1 MPALALGFFMIMVDT
16 TIVNIAVPTL
26 AEELQ
31 ADYVAV
37 GWVNS
42 AYLLTYASLLLLT
55 GRLGDRY
62 GARAVFI
69 VGLVVFT
76 LTSLWCG
83 LADSIPSLVAARA
96 AQGVGAAL
104 MTPQTMAIITR
115 VFPARQRGTALGVW
129 GSVAGI
135 ATITGPVLGGV
146 LVSSAGWKWIF
157 WVNIPVG
164 IVALYLA
171 LRHLPSLPTTS
182 RRLDIVGVVL
192 SILGLGAFVFG
203 VQEGPTFDWGTIAGP
218 ISVPLM
224 IGLGIALL
232 AAFLVWQRRL
242 GPNALLPLSL
252 FTFRNFSLA
261 NIAGAS
267 VSFAMIGIFF
277 PFTIFLQ
284 TVLGMSALE
293 AALVNLPGSLL
304 SGILAPFAGRLSDRI
319 PGKWVATIGFAT
331 LSTSIAWMAFAIDPE
346 ATRWTFLPAVLL
358 FGVGTGFVF
367 SPLANLATSGLDQR
381 TAGAGAGA
389 FNTTRQMGG
398 VIGSAVIVAV
408 LTARLGHHLGGEAA
422 AGVGAGG
429 EIPADQ
435 LAAMAGGFASAV
447 TETLLVA
454 VGVLLLGLVA
464 AIAMRATHV
473 EHGAPEQGSPRA
485 RRGAVASRP
494 PAARAASRRTT
505 GAKEQTCRT

>member
-1 MPALALGFFMIMVDT
+1 
-16 TIVNIAVPTL
+16 
-26 AEELQ
+26 
-31 ADYVAV
+31 
-37 GWVNS
+37 
-42 AYLLTYASLLLLT
+42 
-55 GRLGDRY
+55 
-62 GARAVFI
+62 
-69 VGLVVFT
+69 
-76 LTSLWCG
+76 
-83 LADSIPSLVAARA
+83 
-96 AQGVGAAL
+96 

-146 LVSSAGWKWIF
+146 LVSSLGWEWIF
-157 WVNIPVG
+157 FVNIPVG

-304 SGILAPFAGRLSDRI
+304 S
-319 PGKWVATIGFAT
+319 
-331 LSTSIAWMAFAIDPE
+331 
-346 ATRWTFLPAVLL
+346 
-358 FGVGTGFVF
+358 
-367 SPLANLATSGLDQR
+367 
-381 TAGAGAGA
+381 
-389 FNTTRQMGG
+389 
-398 VIGSAVIVAV
+398 
-408 LTARLGHHLGGEAA
+408 
-422 AGVGAGG
+422 
-429 EIPADQ
+429 
-435 LAAMAGGFASAV
+435 
-447 TETLLVA
+447 
-454 VGVLLLGLVA
+454 
-464 AIAMRATHV
+464 
-473 EHGAPEQGSPRA
+473 
-485 RRGAVASRP
+485 
-494 PAARAASRRTT
+494 
-505 GAKEQTCRT
+505 